1 MSLAACTQDEHR
13 AMKMLYVI
21 APDLSPLRF
30 DGENGMGRWVTCRRC
45 LSTML
50 IERPRVEALRVT
62 L

>member
-1 MSLAACTQDEHR
+1 MSLTCTQDEHR

-30 DGENGMGRWVTCRRC
+30 DGENSMGRWVTCRRC

-50 IERPRVEALRVT
+50 IERRVESLGVT